1 MFQYCSVIM
10 EGLFSASQRFQ
21 QKQFGNRKEG
31 DMKPDEKPQ
40 VEGGTTDEGKLNF
53 SLRVCLN

>member
-1 MFQYCSVIM
+1 MFQYYSVIM
-10 EGLFSASQRFQ
+10 ERLFSGSQSIQ

-40 VEGGTTDEGKLNF
+40 VEGGTTDEGKQLQPT
-53 SLRVCLN
+53 RVCLN

>member
-1 MFQYCSVIM
+1 MFQYYSVIM

-21 QKQFGNRKEG
+21 QKQSGNRKEG

-40 VEGGTTDEGKLNF
+40 AEGETTDEGKLNF